1 MRISPATAI
10 LCFVGMGV
18 VCLGA
23 IQSAAAPPQAAR
35 TDLNAALSELQRVA
49 SATSADIANLRIDKW
64 GASWKVWKGRAGQKK
79 EDMEH
84 IAASLQKNLSSAIP
98 GLIKDVQAAHG
109 SLSSTFKLYHDV
121 DVVHEYLGR
130 LAEAAEVNGK
140 KEEYQPLSD
149 DVAALEGLRGKLS
162 SYIEQAAA
170 ALESSGKLPVMSSAA
185 TSTPGQLPKKIVV
198 DDPAS
203 KKTKKKP

>member
-1 MRISPATAI
+1 MRISTAAAAV
-10 LCFVGMGV
+10 CF
-18 VCLGA
+18 VCLGLFTMQA
-23 IQSAAAPPQAAR
+23 AAAAPPQAAR
-35 TDLNAALSELQRVA
+35 TDLNTTLTELQRVA
-49 SATSADIANLRIDKW
+49 SATNADIANLRIDKW
-64 GASWKVWKGRAGQKK
+64 GAGWKVWKGRGGQKK

-84 IAASLQKNLSSAIP
+84 VAATLQKNLTNAIP
-98 GLIKDVQAAHG
+98 SLIHDVQAAHG
-109 SLSSTFKLYHDV
+109 SLSSTFKLYHDL
-121 DVVHEYLGR
+121 DVVFEYVSR

-149 DVAALEGLRGKLS
+149 DVVALESLRGKLS

-170 ALESSGKLPVMSSAA
+170 SLESTGKLPPMNATAA
-185 TSTPGQLPKKIVV
+185 TTPGQLPKKIVV